1 VRTLL
6 TAPMSSVI
14 LGAATGL
21 RSQLGVA
28 SVVTRSDPSLPSM
41 FRHPWTRRLVLA
53 AAAGELVVDK
63 LPGTP
68 SRLAPRGIIPRLALG
83 ALAASL
89 SAQTRQ
95 ASWLPA
101 AVLGASSAV
110 VAARLGHDV
119 RTRLARH
126 APDLAVALAED
137 ALALAAATAGASR

>member
-1 VRTLL
+1 
-6 TAPMSSVI
+6 MSSI

-21 RSQLGVA
+21 RSQLGMA
-28 SVVTRSDPSLPSM
+28 SVVTRADPSLPSM
-41 FRHPWTRRLVLA
+41 FRQPSTRRLVLA

-68 SRLAPRGIIPRLALG
+68 SRLSPRGIIPRLVLG
-83 ALAASL
+83 ALAAGL

-101 AVLGASSAV
+101 AAVGASSAV

-119 RTRLARH
+119 RARLARH
-126 APDLAVALAED
+126 APDLAVAFAED
-137 ALALAAATAGASR
+137 ALALAAAAASASR